1 MDAQI
6 DPLHHFRIWLAPS
19 SHDVLVDLHGKLF
32 PKWRNPNRLFVD
44 AVHHEQC
51 EYLLNLRHGTDLLL
65 QLFADTML
73 LVVLMI
79 LMILV
84 ALMVLLFLHKAVVY
98 HTKFYM
104 PNRICWFGHR
114 KRYQTNT
121 PRYVFFHYHNAKIS
135 HNPTDVERY
144 LLHRNRIEMIPW
156 YVALMVIFA
165 IDSRCQRSHRSN
177 RINVIFIRKNLKNLP
192 LIDSI
197 PQSNTHHV
205 SIITIDNCQKEQKNW
220 EICFTF
226 LSQHSRLIF
235 FSFNVNEILQFPI
248 RFVCRLIE
256 GDFVEINRSNVSFCK
271 ELIECSSEQWP
282 LRLSSW

>member
-51 EYLLNLRHGTDLLL
+51 EYLLNLRHGTVLLL

-73 LVVLMI
+73 LVVSMI

-165 IDSRCQRSHRSN
+165 IDLRCKLLPDWRSHRSEK
-177 RINVIFIRKNLKNLP
+177 INVNFIWKNWKICLWL
-192 LIDSI
+192 SI
-197 PQSNTHHV
+197 LQSTTHHV
-205 SIITIDNCQKEQKNW
+205 SIINIDNCQKEQKNW
-220 EICFTF
+220 EIRFIF
-226 LSQHSRLIF
+226 VPPHSRLIF
-235 FSFNVNEILQFPI
+235 SPSMWTKSCSF
-248 RFVCRLIE
+248 RC
-256 GDFVEINRSNVSFCK
+256 VSCAV
-271 ELIECSSEQWP
+271 L
-282 LRLSSW
+282 LRVIS